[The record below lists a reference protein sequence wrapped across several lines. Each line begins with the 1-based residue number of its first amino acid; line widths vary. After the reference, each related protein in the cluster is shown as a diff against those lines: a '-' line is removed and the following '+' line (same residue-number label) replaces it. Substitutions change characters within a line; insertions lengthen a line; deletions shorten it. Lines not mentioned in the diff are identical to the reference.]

1 MKKQLQFFM
10 TVLTL
15 IVISSLV
22 SSCGST
28 PSTTCSD
35 TILTAP
41 YNTGLV
47 AYYKFSNG
55 SLNDFSGKHNGTI
68 VGTVTPT
75 TNKAGNA
82 NCAMGFPGSQT
93 TAPYNSYIKVSASP
107 AFDFDST
114 QQFSIV
120 LWYKYGSINFSGGD
134 SIGILFSN
142 GDAVYCDAIGRYSLQ
157 SYVGHPEFS
166 LNNLC
171 VIPDY
176 TSYPQYYNNS
186 FLNIWKN
193 MIVTFDGSNS
203 NVNQKRK
210 IYIDGV
216 LVTSLSYPFSEESLN
231 CGPDVTP
238 TGDILIGKF
247 FNGSIDDI
255 KVYNRLL
262 NASEISFL
270 STYVSPCCP

>member
-15 IVISSLV
+15 IVLNSLV
-22 SSCGST
+22 SSCDST

-55 SLNDFSGKHNGTI
+55 SLNDFSGNGHNGTI

-75 TNKAGNA
+75 TNKDGNA

-93 TAPYNSYIKVSASP
+93 VAPYYSYIKVPASP

-120 LWYKYGSINFSGGD
+120 LWYKYGTINFRAND

-142 GDAVYCDAIGRYSLQ
+142 GDENYCGAIGSYSLQ
-157 SYVGHPEFS
+157 SSFGHPEFS
-166 LNNLC
+166 LNNLR

-186 FLNIWKN
+186 FINIWKN

-216 LVTSLSYPFSEESLN
+216 LVTSLSNPFSELLN

-270 STYVSPCCP
+270 STYVSPCCQ